1 MAQKQELAEKIQEA
15 DGEILNKAIALIQA
29 SMPLGDV
36 SLPFFLSS
44 SLRITFLQPSGRLTL
59 RFFLPVVCFAL

>member
-36 SLPFFLSS
+36 SLFLSF
-44 SLRITFLQPSGRLTL
+44 SLPL
-59 RFFLPVVCFAL
+59 FASPLYSRADD